1 MSLQTYIARRVLFFI
16 PMLVGITL
24 ISFILSHAVPANPV
38 TANLGEQAAANP
50 QVVAAFRHEWGLD
63 KPLYVQ
69 YGLYLWNLAHGN
81 LGTSISTRQPVALD
95 IKQRFPATIELSV
108 AAMIIS
114 LVLGIPL
121 GILSAVKRNSAT
133 DQLARLFALI
143 GVSTPVFWLG
153 LLALLLFY
161 AHLGWAPSPGILDP
175 NIIPPPAVTGFV
187 PIDALLAGRP
197 GVAVNF
203 LQHLVLPAFVLSF
216 YTLGVVTRMM
226 RGSMLEVLAEDYV
239 RTARAKGLRERV
251 VTVRHAARNALI
263 PVITVMG
270 LSFGGLL
277 SGAVIT
283 ETVFAWPGLGLYAF
297 NSATSLDFPAIMGA
311 SVVIATVYILVNLLV
326 DIAYALVD
334 PRIRVS

>member
-24 ISFILSHAVPANPV
+24 ISFLLSHAVPANPV

-175 NIIPPPAVTGFV
+175 DIIPPPAVTGFV

-197 GVAVNF
+197 GVAMNF

-239 RTARAKGLRERV
+239 RTARAKGLRERI

-263 PVITVMG
+263 PVITVIG

-311 SVVIATVYILVNLLV
+311 SVVIATVYIFVNLLV